1 MSERSQHANKR
12 VAKELIALKLRQQ
25 MESQQAH
32 QKHAQHL
39 QHALIERGNAIR
51 SFKK

>member
-12 VAKELIALKLRQQ
+12 LAKELIALKLQQQ

-39 QHALIERGNAIR
+39 QHTLIKRGNAVK
-51 SFKK
+51 SFKR